1 MMGGEE
7 QSTSKTHEST
17 DLHTAFKRLKVD
29 PDWNSRNIVAN
40 AQNISLKEL
49 WSRDAADVKKDTSND
64 TGKSK
69 TRSPSTSRVEPYPQ
83 DFVYS
88 MQKLNFHSE
97 TCQSKTCHCGELRL
111 KSKVKQKFN
120 YAHCSVSSKPVI
132 REARLKIHHS
142 EKDCKQVI
150 RAAKLKLHKLGKKPV
165 KKEKAILN
173 PTRIPGLPSNIES
186 LPVFGS
192 AIKLNS
198 RGALGF
204 ADVDSESPKRKVSID
219 NTPTY
224 SFKDFQTHYLKKGND
239 SPKSDSRERKSDSM
253 SDEVLPAREQ
263 TSLSKQ
269 ESLYSVEQSCSQ
281 QARLE
286 ETSVNE
292 LACYFEE
299 FVHIPK
305 KMSTMAEMMY
315 T

>member
-1 MMGGEE
+1 MGGEE
-7 QSTSKTHEST
+7 QSTSKPHEST
-17 DLHTAFKRLKVD
+17 DLHTTFKRLRVD
-29 PDWNSRNIVAN
+29 PDWNGRNLVAD
-40 AQNISLKEL
+40 APNIFLKEL
-49 WSRDAADVKKDTSND
+49 WSRDAADVKKDTTNN

-69 TRSPSTSRVEPYPQ
+69 TKSPSTSRVEPYPQ

-120 YAHCSVSSKPVI
+120 YAHCSVLSKPVI

-165 KKEKAILN
+165 KKDKAILN
-173 PTRIPGLPSNIES
+173 PTQIPGLPSNIKS

-192 AIKLNS
+192 GIKLNS

-204 ADVDSESPKRKVSID
+204 ADVDSAKRKASTDSI
-219 NTPTY
+219 PTY
-224 SFKDFQTHYLKKGND
+224 SFTGFQTPDLKRGKV
-239 SPKSDSRERKSDSM
+239 SPTSDSSERKSDSLL
-253 SDEVLPAREQ
+253 DEVLPAREQ
-263 TSLSKQ
+263 TTLSRQ
-269 ESLYSVEQSCSQ
+269 ESVYSVEQSCSQ